1 MKSFLITLAL
11 IISTA
16 SGATTNRASNTVVL
30 DDIGVKNLQL
40 ETTEVEESDFEDS
53 IFTLGRIEA
62 LPTHRAAVSSR
73 ISGRIIALDQ
83 HLGDQITA
91 GTVVAKIESRQ
102 PGDPPPIIA
111 LKAPMSGLIT
121 KIALVLGDPI
131 EPATSLMEITDLK
144 EVYAIACVPE
154 NLAGSMKPGTLA
166 HIRAAALPNEKF
178 DGELIRFATEAD
190 RETGTIDAVFR
201 LPNPGLTL
209 RPGMRAEF
217 SIVLSHRENVMS
229 VPRAALQGEPANR
242 FVYIKDSDPKLKNT
256 FVKTKVEVGQMNDR
270 SVEIVSG
277 LFPADEVVTRGG
289 YSLAFAGGGS
299 ISLKEALDAAHGHEH
314 AADGSELSEKENP
327 GDADHHDHDESSGS
341 SWFWKI
347 ISGILALLLAISLF
361 RRKPPLEDDG
371 GDEEPTDVKSKP
383 ELSDHA

>member
-1 MKSFLITLAL
+1 MKFFIITFAL
-11 IISTA
+11 IISVAHGATA
-16 SGATTNRASNTVVL
+16 SRASNTVVL

-40 ETTEVEESDFEDS
+40 ETTEVEESDFEES

-62 LPTHRAAVSSR
+62 IPTHQSAVSSR

-83 HLGDQITA
+83 HLGDQIAA
-91 GTVVAKIESRQ
+91 GTIVAKIESRQ
-102 PGDPPPIIA
+102 PGDPPPIIT
-111 LKAPMSGLIT
+111 LKAPMDGMIT
-121 KIALVLGDPI
+121 KIARVLGDPI
-131 EPATSLMEITDLK
+131 DPETSLMEITDLK

-178 DGELIRFATEAD
+178 EGELIRFATEAD

-229 VPRAALQGEPANR
+229 MPRAALQGEPANR

-270 SVEIVSG
+270 FVEIVSG
-277 LFPADEVVTRGG
+277 LFPADEVVTRGA

-314 AADGSELSEKENP
+314 AADGSELTGKEKSR
-327 GDADHHDHDESSGS
+327 DADHQDHEEGNGS

-347 ISGILALLLAISLF
+347 TSGILALLLALSLI
-361 RRKPPLEDDG
+361 RRKPHSQDDKDN
-371 GDEEPTDVKSKP
+371 DESTHLKSKP